1 MLDAT
6 TEPNKVEVEVLQVG
20 MLKAPCNCQHMI

>member
-6 TEPNKVEVEVLQVG
+6 TELNKVEVEVLQVG
-20 MLKAPCNCQHMI
+20 MLKAPPLIPQTL